1 MAMVE
6 FSLATGL
13 RESNVT
19 QLEWNQ
25 VDLQRKVAWI
35 HADQSKSRK
44 PFGVPLNSD
53 AIRVLTAERGKHA
66 ERVFTFNGNPVQK
79 ANTKAW
85 RNALKRTGIAKFR
98 WHDLRHTWAS
108 WHIQNGTQISV
119 LKELGGWSDISMALK
134 YAHLS
139 PEHLASHAENICI
152 KAVPRSNIARFP
164 AHPVNQL
171 RRS

>member
-85 RNALKRTGIAKFR
+85 RNALK
-98 WHDLRHTWAS
+98 
-108 WHIQNGTQISV
+108 
-119 LKELGGWSDISMALK
+119 ELGGWSDISMALK

-164 AHPVNQL
+164 AHPVNEL